1 MENLMKLLKK
11 RKKITIKISGKIITK
26 LIVTFLIIA
35 ILPILIVGSF
45 SYIVAERTVEKK
57 VAAFSEQLLN
67 QINMNV
73 TSFINEYV
81 NKTTLVITNSN
92 LADLMKDINNNSYS
106 YDSMQK
112 SKEAEGILKSI
123 ANSDGNI
130 STFCIIQQDG
140 KILGTVDSH
149 SQDYIKNKLR
159 NSQLY
164 DEIRKNEDKIYW
176 ITGINDNSEIFLM
189 REYKDTIR
197 KSDNGIL
204 IMSIKVNAFKNL
216 FEKMNLDKNNNVQ
229 IVDENKNVIFNIDDK
244 DISSDTLSN
253 TINDVY
259 SKESYGNFIKDNNL
273 ITFSSCNNGW
283 KIISEVPM
291 NSLIND
297 IKLSGVFTLIIG
309 IVCGI
314 IAIVIGLYIARGIIK
329 PINTIMKLM
338 KKAEDG
344 DLTVILDYK
353 KLDEI
358 GNLSSSFNIMIRK
371 IKELIGE
378 VSQVSNKVLKNVED
392 LAEISVESAEA
403 TKQISMAIGEIATGS
418 TEQAKGSSEA
428 IDQIRILAQKIDVV
442 IESTEKVKDI
452 SIDTKEIGNTSIS
465 VVRELKERTR
475 QSVSMV
481 QEINTDIY
489 DLNNSS
495 KEIEKIIEVIKSI
508 SDQTNLLSL
517 NASIEAARVGEAG
530 KGFAVVANEIKK
542 LSEQSKEATM
552 MISKIINNIQNK
564 TSNTVDLV
572 QQANEIFDKQE
583 ESVKN
588 TDCAFR
594 NIVESTENISLQV
607 ENVTLVM
614 NDINSFKEQMIK
626 AVENIS
632 VLAEESSAATE
643 EVLASVEEEN
653 LSAQELASLSNE
665 LYEAVQNLNNSI
677 HRFKI
682 QE

>member
-11 RKKITIKISGKIITK
+11 INLKISVKIKTK
-26 LIVTFLIIA
+26 LIVTFLIIG
-35 ILPILIVGSF
+35 IFPILIVGSS
-45 SYIVAERTVEKK
+45 SYIVAERTVQKK

-73 TSFINEYV
+73 TSFMNEYV

-112 SKEAEGILKSI
+112 RKEAEGILKSI
-123 ANSDGNI
+123 TNSDGNI

-140 KILGTVDSH
+140 KILGSVDSH
-149 SQDYIKNKLR
+149 SQDYIKNKLK
-159 NSQLY
+159 NSPLY
-164 DEIRKNEDKIYW
+164 DDIRKNEDKIYW

-204 IMSIKVNAFKNL
+204 IMSIKVTAFKDI

-244 DISSDTLSN
+244 DISSDNLSN
-253 TINDVY
+253 IINDLY

-297 IKLSGVFTLIIG
+297 IRLSGVFTLIIG
-309 IVCGI
+309 IVCGV

-344 DLTVILDYK
+344 NLTVILDYK

-358 GNLSSSFNIMIRK
+358 GNLSSSFNIMIKK

-508 SDQTNLLSL
+508 SDQTSLLSL

-542 LSEQSKEATM
+542 LSEQSKAATM

-614 NDINSFKEQMIK
+614 NDIYSFKEKMIK

-665 LYEAVQNLNNSI
+665 LHEAVQNLNNSI